1 MYLRNIL
8 SLLIGILAV
17 FSHAPAAA
25 DKPVVIWTQ
34 TDFPPFYIPNGP
46 LKNQGVYD
54 SIMEQF
60 FELLPGFEHRVVNMT
75 IARSLEMMARQDNVC
90 NMGLIQSPERDK
102 TIVFSQEITRIFR
115 NTLIIRRWDEHTFRP
130 FMVKGEVDLDA
141 LLHSAPV
148 RLTTV
153 RGRRYGKHIDAI
165 LADRTGA
172 TGPDTVTHSSSAVRM
187 LVEGHTDA
195 IIAFPQEALYAVRT
209 EGTAVSPD
217 ALMSLPIKNSGVISG
232 RIGCSKGAAGEQVIR
247 AINDPATLGKI
258 RSLYVRSVDAWSD
271 QYLRP

>member
-1 MYLRNIL
+1 MYLRKIL
-8 SLLIGILAV
+8 PFLIGILAI

-34 TDFPPFYIPNGP
+34 TDFPPFYIANGP

-54 SIMEQF
+54 SIMGQL

-75 IARSLEMMARQDNVC
+75 IARSLEMMGSQDNVC
-90 NMGLIQSPERDK
+90 NMGLVRSPEREK

-130 FMVKGEVDLDA
+130 FLVKGEVDLA
-141 LLHSAPV
+141 LLLRSPQI
-148 RLTTV
+148 RLATV
-153 RGRRYGKHIDAI
+153 RGRRYGQHIDAI
-165 LADRTGA
+165 LA
-172 TGPDTVTHSSSAVRM
+172 GPGEAARRSAVTHSSSAVRM

-195 IIAFPQEALYAVRT
+195 VIAFPQEALYAVRT
-209 EGTAVSPD
+209 EGAAVPPD
-217 ALMSLPIKNSGVISG
+217 SLMSLPIKGSGIISG
-232 RIGCSKGAAGEQVIR
+232 HIGCSKGPVGEQV
-247 AINDPATLGKI
+247 AKAVDDPATLVRI
-258 RSLYVRSVDAWSD
+258 RALYKRSVDAWSD